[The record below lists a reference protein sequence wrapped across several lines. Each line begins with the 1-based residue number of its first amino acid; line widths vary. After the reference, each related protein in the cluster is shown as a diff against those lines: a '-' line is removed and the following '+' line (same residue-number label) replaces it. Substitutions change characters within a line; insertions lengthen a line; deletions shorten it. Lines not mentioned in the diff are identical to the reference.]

1 MAAPDS
7 ELKTLHEFAVE
18 LARAAMR
25 TIAGSSPQ
33 PATAGTK
40 ADAADWVT
48 PYDREV
54 ERLTRDEIAR
64 RFPDHRVVGEE
75 YGGGAGDG
83 FTWYVDPIDGTTNF
97 VHGLPWSSFS
107 LAGFDETGVA
117 VGVVADP
124 ARGEILSAVRGGGA
138 FADGLPVSCRPVSS
152 LAGEV
157 LLTEWSKNRP
167 WPGMFAVLTEVSDRF
182 AATRIMGSCALALAS
197 VGAGRAAGALIPGR
211 YDLWDVAAG
220 ALIAK
225 EGGALVHGRDGVS
238 GGVPEDG
245 ILAAA
250 PGVADE
256 VWQLWRAAA

>member
-1 MAAPDS
+1 MAAEAD
-7 ELKTLHEFAVE
+7 ELKALHEFAVE
-18 LARAAMR
+18 LAGAAMR
-25 TIAGSSPQ
+25 TIAASRPE

-48 PYDREV
+48 PFDREV
-54 ERLTRDEIAR
+54 ERLTRDEIGR
-64 RFPDHRVVGEE
+64 RFPGHRVVGEE
-75 YGGGAGDG
+75 YGAGDGDG

-97 VHGLPWSSFS
+97 VHGLPWSSYS
-107 LAGFDETGVA
+107 LAGFDEDGVA

-138 FADGLPVSCRPVSS
+138 FADGLPVSCRQVDS

-167 WPGMFAVLTEVSDRF
+167 WPGMYTVLTEVSDRF
-182 AATRIMGSCALALAS
+182 GATRIMGSCALALAS

-211 YDLWDVAAG
+211 YNLWDVAAG
-220 ALIAK
+220 ALIAR

-256 VWQLWRAAA
+256 IWQLWRAAA

>member
-1 MAAPDS
+1 MAAPTD
-7 ELKTLHEFAVE
+7 ELHALHTFAVE
-18 LARAAMR
+18 LAGAAMR
-25 TIAGSSPQ
+25 TITASRPE

-48 PYDREV
+48 PFDREV
-54 ERLTRDEIAR
+54 ERHTRDEIAR
-64 RFPDHRVVGEE
+64 RFPSHRVVGEE
-75 YGGGAGDG
+75 YGGTDGDG

-97 VHGLPWSSFS
+97 VHGLPWSSYS
-107 LAGFDETGVA
+107 LAGFDSDGVA

-124 ARGEILSAVRGGGA
+124 ARGEVFSAVRGGGA
-138 FADGLPVSCRPVSS
+138 FIDGRPVGCRSAGS

-197 VGAGRAAGALIPGR
+197 VGAGRAAAALLPGR
-211 YDLWDVAAG
+211 YNLWDVAAG
-220 ALIAK
+220 ALIAR
-225 EGGALVHGRDGVS
+225 EGGALVYARDGAS

-245 ILAAA
+245 ILAATR
-250 PGVADE
+250 GVAKE
-256 VWQLWRAAA
+256 VWRLWRAAE